1 MPGVNGEQR
10 IERASVARPVVRYVG
25 EAGERVEDVVAVE
38 EPLEMRVG
46 YGAANDR
53 KVKAVSVTMRTPG
66 GEQEDFELAVGF
78 LFTEG
83 IVKERGEVERVFY
96 CGPESGGRLRLH
108 NVVRVELAAGVRV
121 DLERLER
128 HFYTTSS
135 CGVCGKTSIAAIETV
150 CGAAL
155 RDEFVVGAEVV
166 HALPEFLRARQA
178 VFDRTGGLHAA
189 ALFDGAGKLVAL
201 REDVGRHNALDKLI
215 GSRVVGGEVP
225 LSERVLLVSGRASF
239 ELLQKTVMAGIPVI
253 AAVGAPSSLAVEL
266 AERFGVTLLGFVRGG
281 RFNVYA
287 GEGRIAGGVRG
298 VGGNGQMDGRGVEP
312 LPSTR

>member
-1 MPGVNGEQR
+1 
-10 IERASVARPVVRYVG
+10 
-25 EAGERVEDVVAVE
+25 
-38 EPLEMRVG
+38 
-46 YGAANDR
+46 
-53 KVKAVSVTMRTPG
+53 
-66 GEQEDFELAVGF
+66 
-78 LFTEG
+78 
-83 IVKERGEVERVFY
+83 
-96 CGPESGGRLRLH
+96 LH

-150 CGAAL
+150 CGAGM
-155 RDEFVVGAEVV
+155 RDEFVVGAEVI
-166 HALPEFLRARQA
+166 HALPEFLRAQQA

-215 GSRVVGGEVP
+215 GSRLMASEVP

-287 GEGRIAGGVRG
+287 GAERVRG
-298 VGGNGQMDGRGVEP
+298 GDDENTKARRHEGTRNGGGGE
-312 LPSTR
+312 